1 MSSRAGSDVVQCL
14 IQKTRS
20 RTRRRLSRRTSR
32 ICRPRP
38 PIHNSVDTTQAGTY
52 EVTYKVTDSQGASST
67 KTITVTVKEKENTQ
81 GSTDNDTNKGNTDKT
96 ASSGDK
102 QSSVE
107 TGDSTNLVIWTA
119 LMMISVLGAVLSKL
133 FRRRIQR

>member
-1 MSSRAGSDVVQCL
+1 M
-14 IQKTRS
+14 
-20 RTRRRLSRRTSR
+20 
-32 ICRPRP
+32 
-38 PIHNSVDTTQAGTY
+38 
-52 EVTYKVTDSQGASST
+52 TYKVTDSQGALST
-67 KTITVTVKEKENTQ
+67 KTITVTVKEKENTH

-133 FRRRIQR
+133 FRRRTQR